1 MVDNVSECNSID
13 NLNNWDNYQLQVNK
27 YLKAID
33 DNPYVMEL
41 SQDFKNLSKDKVT
54 KYLPL
59 EWKQKFNK
67 LVESGLIENS
77 TINHINSLFNTDNL
91 IKLFAKSVVKNLD
104 IKKDSDIIKY
114 ITPSSLSSVKENIN
128 SLVPEVK
135 FTPSELKFV
144 TTTGL
149 GMLETYIDYEFLY
162 ENFIPPQNIVKSTC
176 PKDSS
181 PIFNPEVI
189 NTIVGCKTGNEAI
202 KGYFKKSD
210 VGDFYNCATL
220 QIVLGEKKCANAKL
234 FNNGKIQLTGI
245 PHPDLGTVAIKIICD
260 LIKSIPDNK
269 ETNQKIVFDKKH
281 VKLKYYKT
289 VMINTCYDLGISID
303 RDITSQILSERFKFS
318 TVWEGDGYP
327 GVRVLYYYNTDTLGT
342 DNEGLCMCSADG
354 CENKDHE
361 KCNGKG
367 TGEGKFNCRKISI
380 AVFQSGKVI
389 IAGGCKNAEPIYSV
403 YNQFNKIIGTIAHEI
418 TKIDDENI
426 QNKKK
431 SKEKKIFIDKVK
443 IQNMDLYKKLMEQI

>member
-1 MVDNVSECNSID
+1 MVESLSECNSGQ
-13 NLNNWDNYQLQVNK
+13 NLNNWDNYQFQINK

-33 DNPYVMEL
+33 GNPYVLEL
-41 SQDFKNLSKDKVT
+41 SQDFKNLSREKIT
-54 KYLPL
+54 KYLPQ
-59 EWKQKFNK
+59 EWKARFDNLYEQGKISN
-67 LVESGLIENS
+67 ND
-77 TINHINSLFNTDNL
+77 INQINSLFNTDN
-91 IKLFAKSVVKNLD
+91 IMKLFVKDLVEKVSIDNEA
-104 IKKDSDIIKY
+104 DIINY
-114 ITPSSLSSVKENIN
+114 ISATSLKSTKESLSKI
-128 SLVPEVK
+128 VPKVK
-135 FTPSELKFV
+135 FKPSDLKFV

-149 GMLETYIDYEFLY
+149 GMLETYIDYEYLY
-162 ENFIPPQNIVKSTC
+162 ENFIPPEKIVQSTC

-181 PIFNPEVI
+181 PVFYPEVI
-189 NTIVGCKTGNEAI
+189 NKIVGCKTGNEAI

-260 LIKSIPDNK
+260 LIKTIPDNK

-327 GVRVLYYYNTDTLGT
+327 GVRVLYYYNTDTLGSN
-342 DNEGLCMCSADG
+342 NEGLCMCSSESNESKCSG
-354 CENKDHE
+354 EE

-367 TGEGKFNCRKISI
+367 SGEGKFNCRKISI

-389 IAGGCKNAEPIYSV
+389 IAGGCKNADPIYSV
-403 YNQFNKIIGTIAHEI
+403 YNRFNKIIGEIANEI

-431 SKEKKIFIDKVK
+431 SKEKKIFIDKLK
-443 IQNMDLYKKLMEQI
+443 ITNIEMYKKLLG

>member
-1 MVDNVSECNSID
+1 MVDNLSESHSSD
-13 NLNNWDNYQLQVNK
+13 NFNNWDNYQLQINK

-33 DNPYVMEL
+33 GNPYVLEL
-41 SQDFKNLSKDKVT
+41 CQDFKNISKHKVT
-54 KYLPL
+54 KYLNN
-59 EWKQKFNK
+59 EWKVKFNTLTEQGK
-67 LVESGLIENS
+67 ITNND
-77 TINHINSLFNTDNL
+77 INEINSLFNTDNMM
-91 IKLFAKSVVKNLD
+91 KLFIKSMTDKISIDNELE
-104 IKKDSDIIKY
+104 ILKFISAASMKES
-114 ITPSSLSSVKENIN
+114 KENIN
-128 SLVPEVK
+128 LLIPEVV
-135 FTPSELKFV
+135 FNPSELKFV

-149 GMLETYIDYEFLY
+149 GMLETYVDYEYLY
-162 ENFIPPQNIVKSTC
+162 ENFIPPENIVKTTC
-176 PKDSS
+176 SKDSG

-245 PHPDLGTVAIKIICD
+245 PHPDLGTVAVKIISD
-260 LIKSIPDNK
+260 LIKTIPDNK

-303 RDITSQILSERFKFS
+303 RDITSQVLSERFNFS

-327 GVRVLYYYNTDTLGT
+327 GVRVLYYYNTDTVGT
-342 DNEGLCMCSADG
+342 ENEGLCTCSCDSSDDK
-354 CENKDHE
+354 CEE

-367 TGEGKFNCRKISI
+367 SGEGKFNCRKISI

-389 IAGGCKNAEPIYSV
+389 IAGGCKDAEPIYSV
-403 YNQFNKIIGTIAHEI
+403 YNTFNKIVGTIANEI

-431 SKEKKIFIDKVK
+431 HKEKKIFIDKLK
-443 IQNMDLYKKLMEQI
+443 ITNIEMYKKLLG

>member
-1 MVDNVSECNSID
+1 MVDNLSESHSSD
-13 NLNNWDNYQLQVNK
+13 NFNNWDNYQLQINK

-33 DNPYVMEL
+33 GNPYVLEL
-41 SQDFKNLSKDKVT
+41 CQDFKNISKHKVT
-54 KYLPL
+54 KYLNN
-59 EWKQKFNK
+59 EWKVKFNTLTEQGK
-67 LVESGLIENS
+67 ITNND
-77 TINHINSLFNTDNL
+77 INEINSLFNTDNMM
-91 IKLFAKSVVKNLD
+91 KLFIKSMTDKISIDNELE
-104 IKKDSDIIKY
+104 ILKFI
-114 ITPSSLSSVKENIN
+114 SLASMKESKENIN
-128 SLVPEVK
+128 LLIPEVV
-135 FTPSELKFV
+135 FNPSELKFV

-149 GMLETYIDYEFLY
+149 GMLETYVDYEYLY
-162 ENFIPPQNIVKSTC
+162 ENFIPPENILKTTC
-176 PKDSS
+176 SKDSG
-181 PIFNPEVI
+181 PVFNPEVI

-220 QIVLGEKKCANAKL
+220 QIVLGERKCANAKL

-245 PHPDLGTVAIKIICD
+245 PHPDLGTVAVKIISD
-260 LIKSIPDNK
+260 LIKTIPDNK

-303 RDITSQILSERFKFS
+303 RDITSQVLSERFNFS

-327 GVRVLYYYNTDTLGT
+327 GVRVLYYYNTDTVGT
-342 DNEGLCMCSADG
+342 ENEGLCTCSCDSSDDK
-354 CENKDHE
+354 CEE

-367 TGEGKFNCRKISI
+367 SGEGKFNCRKISI

-389 IAGGCKNAEPIYSV
+389 IAGGCKDAEPIYSV
-403 YNQFNKIIGTIAHEI
+403 YNTFNKIVGTIANEI

-431 SKEKKIFIDKVK
+431 HKEKKIFIDKQK
-443 IQNMDLYKKLMEQI
+443 ITNIEMYKKLLG